1 MSGHFGP
8 SGQQGHQ
15 GSFTGSSLNQ
25 RKGQQDLPT
34 AARESSLNVRDV
46 TWDLPIFL
54 EDASEIVKSLVPC
67 MGKRLYTC
75 DQHFSSRYQ
84 FSIALPVS

>member
-8 SGQQGHQ
+8 SGQQGHK
-15 GSFTGSSLNQ
+15 GSFTGSSLSQ

-46 TWDLPIFL
+46 MWHLPIFL
-54 EDASEIVKSLVPC
+54 EDTSEIVKSILPC
-67 MGKRLYTC
+67 MGKRLYIR
-75 DQHFSSRYQ
+75 D
-84 FSIALPVS
+84 